1 MLPLAAISRETAE
14 SLAGVLFDL
23 DDTLLDRGRLGE
35 TVYGSLFRLREAG
48 LILVAVTGRP
58 SGWGEVLA
66 LQWPVQGFVMENG
79 AVSIV
84 NQDGVLQITEEVDTE
99 VRIERKSR
107 LLSLAESMMRT
118 FPDLL
123 PSKDVAMRRSDF
135 TFDVGEFRQV
145 PSRVVTEAMN
155 FARAQ
160 GALSI
165 RSSVHL
171 HISFDG
177 SDKASGTLRLLWKR
191 FGLDMTDAR
200 RQFAF
205 IGDSENDEAGFA
217 AFQTSVAVANLR
229 GRPTISPQYIT
240 QAERSLGFVEFAEHI
255 TSLRR
260 PTLAQGS

>member
-1 MLPLAAISRETAE
+1 MLPIAAISRETAE
-14 SLAGVLFDL
+14 NLSGVLFDL
-23 DDTLLDRGRLGE
+23 DDTFLDGGLLSE
-35 TVYGSLFRLREAG
+35 NAYGSLFRLREAG

-66 LQWPVQGFVMENG
+66 LQWPVHGFVTENG

-84 NQDGVLQITEEVDTE
+84 NQGGALQITEEVDTE
-99 VRIERKSR
+99 ARIERKNR
-107 LLSLAESMMRT
+107 LLSLAESMMSA
-118 FPDLL
+118 FPDLR

-145 PSRVVTEAMN
+145 QSRIVTDAMN
-155 FARAQ
+155 FAQAQ
-160 GALSI
+160 GAISI

-177 SDKASGTLRLLWKR
+177 SDKASGTLRLLRQK
-191 FGLDMTDAR
+191 FGFDMTDAR

-229 GRPTISPQYIT
+229 GRPTISPQYVT
-240 QAERSLGFVEFAEHI
+240 RAERSLGFVEFAEHI
-255 TSLRR
+255 TRLRR
-260 PTLAQGS
+260 PTLAQGP